1 MGYVRSN
8 QNNKVIMEV
17 FKPVKYY
24 INLLIYIIENQKKN
38 LILVRY

>member
-8 QNNKVIMEV
+8 QNKQIIMEV

-24 INLLIYIIENQKKN
+24 INLLMYIIENQKKN
-38 LILVRY
+38 VILVRY